1 MNKYWINQGAPNK
14 DFWAHEVCSLV
25 SLYEVH
31 GSHQCSSFRST
42 LLVLQHSIL
51 LALQTTGST
60 KTSST
65 SSKQLSEPSLSSRP
79 SISLRC
85 MLSVIFCDEFI
96 ELMIISSAGIV
107 PSNTTTYTLAQLQNA
122 VKAQTGAIPFFGCG
136 GTGAGGSAGRNIL
149 NEAWHFNHVLGTEQ
163 YGHFKPIDST
173 TPSTCSPTGIRYL
186 ERTPSSEREVRV
198 IP

>member
-1 MNKYWINQGAPNK
+1 MLLINVPVFEARYLYFNIRYCLLCKLQGARRR
-14 DFWAHEVCSLV
+14 HQLLRCS
-25 SLYEVH
+25 Y
-31 GSHQCSSFRST
+31 
-42 LLVLQHSIL
+42 
-51 LALQTTGST
+51 
-60 KTSST
+60 
-65 SSKQLSEPSLSSRP
+65 PSLLQVPDLRFPCGVCYPSS
-79 SISLRC
+79 
-85 MLSVIFCDEFI
+85 FCDEFI
-96 ELMIISSAGIV
+96 ELMILCSAGIV